1 MKVYKISVTYGPDSY
16 SLEEKIEGIYSD
28 KKQAIKEYI
37 KLEKICKKEVEE
49 YEAEHADEYEE
60 DEFDEYEDGDYA
72 PIYISKAGISEFTI
86 DEPYTYRNISYE
98 VDRMLDEVENI
109 KAKLAE
115 TKTVVTHFGDD
126 LDNKSATY
134 ALEKWAKEQGIL
146 KEDENLQVDRVPAGK
161 VKEGML
167 NVDTGGH
174 RGSRQEDDG
183 TLVIDGNP
191 AEGIKSASEA
201 INNLGIYDLAGLQT
215 FPLSKLQEVFGI
227 NADILYE
234 HAFGRDDT
242 TFLDIRNYQT
252 KSNSLSLSQ
261 VVFRD
266 YNYLEARD
274 IIKEMVMS
282 LTLTLIQNRLITKS
296 ISLSIVYTKNT
307 FKSFHKQKQIYAT
320 NNYQNILTN
329 FLYLYDNFVLKEG
342 YIRQIGISF
351 NQINKEAFKEYNL
364 FTDQKQEEIDYRL
377 FKTINDIKNR
387 YGRNSLLQGIN
398 LLEHSTQKIRNTLI
412 GGHHE

>member
-1 MKVYKISVTYGPDSY
+1 
-16 SLEEKIEGIYSD
+16 
-28 KKQAIKEYI
+28 
-37 KLEKICKKEVEE
+37 
-49 YEAEHADEYEE
+49 
-60 DEFDEYEDGDYA
+60 
-72 PIYISKAGISEFTI
+72 
-86 DEPYTYRNISYE
+86 
-98 VDRMLDEVENI
+98 
-109 KAKLAE
+109 
-115 TKTVVTHFGDD
+115 
-126 LDNKSATY
+126 
-134 ALEKWAKEQGIL
+134 
-146 KEDENLQVDRVPAGK
+146 
-161 VKEGML
+161 
-167 NVDTGGH
+167 
-174 RGSRQEDDG
+174 
-183 TLVIDGNP
+183 
-191 AEGIKSASEA
+191 
-201 INNLGIYDLAGLQT
+201 
-215 FPLSKLQEVFGI
+215 
-227 NADILYE
+227 
-234 HAFGRDDT
+234 
-242 TFLDIRNYQT
+242 
-252 KSNSLSLSQ
+252 
-261 VVFRD
+261 
-266 YNYLEARD
+266 
-274 IIKEMVMS
+274 MVMS

>member
-1 MKVYKISVTYGPDSY
+1 MYLCIDLKSFYASVECVVAKLDPMTTNLVVADKTRGPGALCLAVSPSLKQLGVRNRCRLYEIPDNIKYLIAKPKMSLYIKYSVLIYKIYLKYLSETDIYPY
-16 SLEEKIEGIYSD
+16 S
-28 KKQAIKEYI
+28 
-37 KLEKICKKEVEE
+37 
-49 YEAEHADEYEE
+49 
-60 DEFDEYEDGDYA
+60 
-72 PIYISKAGISEFTI
+72 I
-86 DEPYTYRNISYE
+86 DEMFLDISSYLNYYQMTPYMLAKRILKDIKDTLNITATCGIGTNLYLAK
-98 VDRMLDEVENI
+98 VALDILAKHDPNYIAYLDEKTYIDKLSHHKPLTDFFQIGVGI
-109 KAKLAE
+109 AK
-115 TKTVVTHFGDD
+115 
-126 LDNKSATY
+126 
-134 ALEKWAKEQGIL
+134 
-146 KEDENLQVDRVPAGK
+146 
-161 VKEGML
+161 
-167 NVDTGGH
+167 
-174 RGSRQEDDG
+174 
-183 TLVIDGNP
+183 TL
-191 AEGIKSASEA
+191 
-201 INNLGIYDLAGLQT
+201 NNLGIYDLAGLQT

-261 VVFRD
+261 VLFRD

-282 LTLTLIQNRLITKS
+282 LTLTLIQNRLITKT

-307 FKSFHKQKQIYAT
+307 FKLFHKQKQIYAT